1 MRTTTEM
8 SRRHRS
14 TIRSKAEV
22 NLTSMMDLTFLLLIT
37 FIITFPLIEQGFEVS
52 LPKGRAQVL
61 ESDKKPAVVTVDKE
75 GRLYL
80 GQELV
85 TADELVASLRTM
97 KTENEDLKLI
107 IRGDE
112 SVNYGTVVDIARS
125 ASEIGITKL
134 ALAMQEP

>member
-1 MRTTTEM
+1 
-8 SRRHRS
+8 
-14 TIRSKAEV
+14 
-22 NLTSMMDLTFLLLIT
+22 MDLTFLLLIT